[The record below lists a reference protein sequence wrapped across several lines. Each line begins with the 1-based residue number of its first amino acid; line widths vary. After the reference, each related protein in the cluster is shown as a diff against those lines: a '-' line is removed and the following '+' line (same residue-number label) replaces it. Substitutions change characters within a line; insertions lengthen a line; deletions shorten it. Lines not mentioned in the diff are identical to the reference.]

1 MDSVQVL
8 LWKSPEKRYL
18 KGGRESAHP
27 SGNGTP
33 FGTEQAFGGA
43 QKASITIAVTGLFGC
58 FTMGR
63 TFCAGSCG
71 AASYACC

>member
-27 SGNGTP
+27 REMALPS
-33 FGTEQAFGGA
+33 ELSKHLVAHRRLQLLL
-43 QKASITIAVTGLFGC
+43 Q
-58 FTMGR
+58 
-63 TFCAGSCG
+63 
-71 AASYACC
+71 